1 MDSYWTKQDLQRTA
15 QNYAKGRGKLKQW
28 VLRISGLPTT
38 VALLVDIELKD
49 GWMIQES
56 IVL

>member
-1 MDSYWTKQDLQRTA
+1 MNSYWTKQELERTA
-15 QNYAKGRGKLKQW
+15 RNYAKGKGKLKQW

-49 GWMIQES
+49 GFTIQES